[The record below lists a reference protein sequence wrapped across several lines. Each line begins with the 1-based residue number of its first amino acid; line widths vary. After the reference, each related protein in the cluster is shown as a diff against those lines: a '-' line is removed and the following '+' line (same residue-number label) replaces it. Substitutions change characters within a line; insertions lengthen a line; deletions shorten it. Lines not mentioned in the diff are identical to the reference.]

1 MLHPSDRSGQHNP
14 RARGKLKLRSVALGW
29 MLLQTALVGAPAVA
43 EIGEGRLR
51 PLLTA
56 QADAPPSLQPV
67 EPSAAEQAGGEAAAE
82 EAQAPNTAAQSD
94 SEAAPAAPQPAATS
108 TPAEPTP
115 AAPTPASTP
124 APAATAAPPAE
135 AAPTPNA
142 AESPEPNSETIEPAA
157 EEPAE
162 ATAPAAEEPPSYTDL
177 IADIDAGKVQRIEYD
192 PRLSQARVTYK
203 DGADIETV
211 RVPREPTEILDS
223 DRLAASGVE
232 LDVQSSEDASRK
244 LAVLGNL
251 LIFLVII
258 IGLMLIIRRSA
269 GVANQAM
276 SFGKS
281 RARFQMEAKTGVMFE
296 DVAGVEEA
304 KEELQ
309 EVVAFLKQPEKFTSI
324 GAKIPKGMLLVGP
337 PGTGKTLL
345 AKAIAGEAGV
355 PFFSMSGSEFVEM
368 FVGVGASRVRDLFKK
383 AKDSRP
389 CLIFIDEID
398 AVGRKRGTGM
408 GGGNDEREQTLNQL
422 LTEMDGFEDNSG
434 IIIIAATN
442 RPDVLDPA
450 LLRPGRFDRQ
460 VMVDLP
466 TRQGRQ
472 KILSV
477 HAKSKKIDEAVSME
491 AIARRTPGFSG
502 ADLANLLNEAAILTA
517 RRRKD
522 AMTMQE
528 VEDAMDRLTIGMQLK
543 PLLDSKKK
551 RLLAYHEVGHALLQT
566 LLKDADK
573 LNKVTI
579 IPRSGGIG
587 GFSQSVPNEENLDS
601 EMYSRAWL
609 EANMIIYMGGRAA
622 EHLIFGP
629 DEVTPGASSDI
640 KGVTNIARQMITQF
654 GMSELGQLALEGGQG
669 ISEEDLMGRP
679 DHSEEMRVKID
690 EQIRQY
696 AVGAEEQAYRILS
709 EHRELIDVLVDELV
723 EQEVMEGGDFR
734 AIVAQH
740 AEIPKKR
747 GYEDE
752 EVPQETRVPAM
763 SAWSVEQLD

>member
-1 MLHPSDRSGQHNP
+1 
-14 RARGKLKLRSVALGW
+14 
-29 MLLQTALVGAPAVA
+29 MLLQTALLGTPAVA
-43 EIGEGRLR
+43 EIGEERIR
-51 PLLTA
+51 PVLTA
-56 QADAPPSLQPV
+56 QATTPAVKPDDK
-67 EPSAAEQAGGEAAAE
+67 AAAE
-82 EAQAPNTAAQSD
+82 KVKADQAAAEKAKA
-94 SEAAPAAPQPAATS
+94 EAAS
-108 TPAEPTP
+108 DKPAEKT
-115 AAPTPASTP
+115 TT
-124 APAATAAPPAE
+124 PAATAADVTPPAIAPATTESAPPKTVAPIAAPAVVPAAETVEPPATSEASEAVTPAE
-135 AAPTPNA
+135 AV
-142 AESPEPNSETIEPAA
+142 
-157 EEPAE
+157 EEPA
-162 ATAPAAEEPPSYTDL
+162 SYTQL
-177 IADIDAGKVQRIEYD
+177 IADLDAQKVERIEYD
-192 PRLSQARVTYK
+192 PRLSEARVTYK
-203 DGADIETV
+203 DQTEVETV
-211 RVPREPTEILDS
+211 RVPRDPVEMLDS
-223 DRLAASGVE
+223 SRLAASGV
-232 LDVQSSEDASRK
+232 DMDIQSSEDASRK

-281 RARFQMEAKTGVMFE
+281 RARFQVEAKTGVLFE

-309 EVVAFLKQPEKFTSI
+309 EVVSFLKQPEKFTSI

-466 TRQGRQ
+466 TRKGRLG
-472 KILSV
+472 ILKV
-477 HAKSKKIDEAVSME
+477 HAKTKKIDDSVSME
-491 AIARRTPGFSG
+491 EIARMTPGFSG

-522 AMTMQE
+522 AATMLE
-528 VEDAMDRLTIGMQLK
+528 VDDAIDRLTIGLK
-543 PLLDSKKK
+543 LNPLLDSSKK
-551 RLLAYHEVGHALLQT
+551 RLVAYHEIGHALLQV
-566 LLKDADK
+566 LQKDADK

-579 IPRSGGIG
+579 IPRSGGIK
-587 GFSQSVPNEENLDS
+587 GFSQSTPSEEVLDS
-601 EMYSRAWL
+601 GLRSRAWFM
-609 EANMIIYMGGRAA
+609 ARMIVALGGRAA
-622 EHLIFGP
+622 EAVVFGT
-629 DEVTPGASSDI
+629 DEITDGATSDI
-640 KGVTNIARQMITQF
+640 QNVTQMARQMVTQL
-654 GMSELGQLALEGGQG
+654 GMSSLGQLALEGGQG
-669 ISEEDLMGRP
+669 ISDEDLMGRP

-690 EQIRQY
+690 RQVRSY
-696 AVGAEEQAYRILS
+696 AVNAYDEACRLLS
-709 EHRELIDVLVDELV
+709 ANRELMDRLVDVLVER
-723 EQEVMEGGDFR
+723 EVIEGDDFR
-734 AIVAQH
+734 KLVAEH
-740 AEIPKKR
+740 TDIPHKR
-747 GYEDE
+747 GYEEPKVKDA
-752 EVPQETRVPAM
+752 PVPAM
-763 SAWSVEQLD
+763 SAMRTED